1 MITELEDPEKLES
14 QIQNTLDPHN
24 FTKASK
30 EILQAVIKFEDN
42 GDLTIDGEEKQK
54 EKIKDLFCERWIV
67 NNIRI
72 IYNYNTHN
80 YNTYLSYVSK
90 SIWKMVVDGE
100 KQGLSLQPIF
110 CQLSTQ
116 KNVNTHVV
124 VTGQKRGL
132 SKTLLTKLLNEQN
145 SSFEVFIYD
154 LDIKTN
160 NGIGTLDLVFQGINH
175 FVNQIQPDV
184 LLYIKNQ
191 DNYAMRGVES
201 ALHLNFW
208 NTIKVNIQVITQDRP
223 DSLDRLIRSLK
234 SSYYFGDE
242 IGLTINIDRGADPV
256 TKEYC
261 HTLEW
266 PFGQR
271 DLRHRI
277 VQGGLMAAV
286 VESYYPNDDNDYA
299 VLLEDD
305 VELSPYYYAWAK

>member
-1 MITELEDPEKLES
+1 MVHNKYTSSYQKQAQPTCFPLRSTSKLFRIFALFTTIILITIILILVTFPNLYGKVY
-14 QIQNTLDPHN
+14 
-24 FTKASK
+24 FTSTKPIICK
-30 EILQAVIKFEDN
+30 NK
-42 GDLTIDGEEKQK
+42 
-54 EKIKDLFCERWIV
+54 KIPNENDIIV
-67 NNIRI
+67 
-72 IYNYNTHN
+72 
-80 YNTYLSYVSK
+80 
-90 SIWKMVVDGE
+90 VVDGE

-201 ALHLNFW
+201 ALVAASNLGHLNFW